1 MVRAC
6 ARFNSFY
13 RNRPMAIQQ
22 SIHITHRDAGRL
34 ARIVE
39 DLLRR
44 ANSIEDGAEA
54 LHETLEGAR
63 HVSSAEIEADV
74 VTMNSEVTIEDTSG
88 ARREIRLAY
97 PREADPAR
105 GRVSVL
111 SPMGNALLGSRV
123 GWVVR
128 FATPLGERSVR
139 IAEIRFQPEAASQY
153 DL

>member
-1 MVRAC
+1 
-6 ARFNSFY
+6 
-13 RNRPMAIQQ
+13 MAIQH
-22 SIHITHRDAGRL
+22 SIHVTHRDAGRL

-54 LHETLEGAR
+54 LHETLESAR
-63 HVSSAEIEADV
+63 HVPSTEIEADV
-74 VTMNSEVTIEDTSG
+74 VTMNSEVIIEDASG
-88 ARREIRLAY
+88 ARSEIKLAY
-97 PREADPAR
+97 PLESDPAR

-111 SPMGNALLGSRV
+111 SPLGNALLGSRA
-123 GWVVR
+123 GWIVR

-139 IAEIRFQPEAASQY
+139 IVDIRFQPEAVAQY

>member
-1 MVRAC
+1 
-6 ARFNSFY
+6 
-13 RNRPMAIQQ
+13 MAIQQ
-22 SIHITHRDAGRL
+22 RINITHRDAGRL

-54 LHETLEGAR
+54 LHETLESAR

-74 VTMNSEVTIEDTSG
+74 VTMNSEVTIEEDTSG
-88 ARREIRLAY
+88 ARREIKLAY
-97 PREADPAR
+97 PLEADPAR

-111 SPMGNALLGSRV
+111 SPMGNALLGSRA
-123 GWVVR
+123 GWIVR

-139 IAEIRFQPEAASQY
+139 IAEIRFQPEAAAQY